1 MPLPSGYGIRDVGAA
16 ARKKRNPNAS
26 FPPST
31 SPPPSRGG
39 EKNGDGPIFAAC
51 SALFAIG
58 QKDENFLFGK
68 MGTVLFLQ
76 PARLYPQLARKMRT
90 SFLEKWGRS
99 YFSIRV
105 APWKKWEKR

>member
-51 SALFAIG
+51 SALSAIG

-68 MGTVLFLQ
+68 MGTVLFFDQ
-76 PARLYPQLARKMRT
+76 GGT
-90 SFLEKWGRS
+90 LEKMGKEMTGTIFGHHFRG
-99 YFSIRV
+99 
-105 APWKKWEKR
+105 E